1 MSRKR
6 ECKKDSRKWYTGSM
20 GKRRQEEFYYHAA
33 IYLDEDLAGK
43 VFQTLNTLIN
53 SVDYNLSVYRCLEPE
68 SHAYCVVVIGERPNE
83 TLDKEIIGHLI
94 STGEM
99 VALAPGVLQH
109 LLGRRPD
116 MN

>member
-1 MSRKR
+1 MA
-6 ECKKDSRKWYTGSM
+6 KKP
-20 GKRRQEEFYYHAA
+20 QEKFYYHAA

-43 VFQTLNTLIN
+43 VFQILDTLLN
-53 SVDYNLSVYRCLEPE
+53 SADYNLSVYRCLEPE
-68 SHAYCVVVIGERPNE
+68 SHAFCVVVIGERPNE
-83 TLDKEIIGHLI
+83 TLDSEITGHLI

-99 VALAPGVLQH
+99 VELAPGVLQY